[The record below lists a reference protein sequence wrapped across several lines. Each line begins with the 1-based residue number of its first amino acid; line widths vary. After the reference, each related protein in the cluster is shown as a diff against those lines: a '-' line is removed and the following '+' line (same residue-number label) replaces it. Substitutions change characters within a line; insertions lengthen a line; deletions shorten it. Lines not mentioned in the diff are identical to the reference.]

1 VAQDRT
7 ERLAALRDTRG
18 LEGLS
23 SAEARARLLAE
34 GPNEVPSAKRRRL
47 AAIAREVLGE
57 PMVLLLLASGVIYL
71 ILGDRRDA
79 AVLLGSIVVVLGI
92 TLFQSHR
99 TERALERLRDLASP
113 RARVIRDSAQARIA
127 GREVVRGD
135 LLIVSEGDRVA
146 ADGKLLW
153 QSNLTVDESLLTGES
168 VPVSKRTAAEP
179 EPGVATGGSVFSGTL
194 VVSGQGLAEVTATGA
209 ATEMGKIGKSLGTI
223 ATEKTPLQRE
233 TRRIVRR
240 LGIAGLT
247 VCALVVIF
255 YARARGDFLQGL
267 LAGLAVAMSV
277 LPEEFPVVLTVFLAI
292 GAWRISRKKVL
303 TRRIPAIEALG
314 AATVLC
320 VDKTG
325 TLTLNRMAVT
335 RLATARE
342 LTDVSEAQT
351 LPEELHELAEFAVLS
366 SQKTPFDPMELA
378 IREFGL
384 RTLARTE
391 HLHDDWELLKE
402 YPLSPAL
409 LAVSHAW
416 KARNR
421 GDFVIAAKGAMMASF
436 GGSWTGS
443 RRWRAT
449 ASASLP
455 SPRRPSIPRLFPPN
469 RTTSTSSCWGY
480 WASRIPYVP
489 RSPARSRNAVLRESA
504 WS

>member
-1 VAQDRT
+1 
-7 ERLAALRDTRG
+7 
-18 LEGLS
+18 
-23 SAEARARLLAE
+23 
-34 GPNEVPSAKRRRL
+34 
-47 AAIAREVLGE
+47 
-57 PMVLLLLASGVIYL
+57 MVLLLLASGTIYL
-71 ILGDRRDA
+71 FLGDRRDA

-92 TLFQSHR
+92 TLVQSHR

-113 RARVIRDSAQARIA
+113 RARVIRDSAQIRIA

-135 LLIVSEGDRVA
+135 LLIVSEGDRIA
-146 ADGKLLW
+146 ADGRLLW

-168 VPVSKRTAAEP
+168 VPVTKRAADDSGAAAPGGP
-179 EPGVATGGSVFSGTL
+179 EEGIFSGTL
-194 VVSGQGLAEVTATGA
+194 VVSGQGVAEVTATGA
-209 ATEMGKIGKSLGTI
+209 ATEMGKIGKSLGAI
-223 ATEKTPLQRE
+223 VMEKTPLQRE
-233 TRRIVRR
+233 TGRIVRW

-247 VCALVVIF
+247 VCVLIVVF
-255 YARARGDFLQGL
+255 YARARGNLLEGL

-277 LPEEFPVVLTVFLAI
+277 LPEEFPVVLTVFLAL

-335 RLATARE
+335 RLAAGGATS
-342 LTDVSEAQT
+342 DVSKLET
-351 LPEELHELAEFAVLS
+351 LPEVLHELVEFAVLA
-366 SQKTPFDPMELA
+366 SQKTPFDPTELA

-416 KARNR
+416 KARDR
-421 GDFVIAAKGAMMASF
+421 EDFVIAAKGAPEAIADLCHLDPEALARLLAQVETLARDGLRVLAVAKASF
-436 GGSWTGS
+436 HRCDPAARVARLRLRAAGS
-443 RRWRAT
+443 R
-449 ASASLP
+449 
-455 SPRRPSIPRLFPPN
+455 
-469 RTTSTSSCWGY
+469 G
-480 WASRIPYVP
+480 SRGSHTPDGAGGHPGVP
-489 RSPARSRNAVLRESA
+489 RPRASA